1 MSLGFRSAN
10 DIDEFSRFYHVFLG
24 DDPIGSVQGS
34 VNDKNIL
41 CLVVHVDPEHQ
52 KKGFGFEMFE
62 KVFLELNDLRPIKT
76 IAASWSADEE
86 FAYPPDNM
94 SSNLKMFWDCY
105 ENSQSDDCVFST
117 ATGKW
122 AKKLGFTNYQKLRAS
137 REEVTIEFIC

>member
-1 MSLGFRSAN
+1 MSLSFQSKLGIN
-10 DIDEFSRFYHVFLG
+10 EFSRFYCVFLG
-24 DDPIGSVQGS
+24 DDLIGSVQGS

-62 KVFLELNDLRPIKT
+62 KVFLELNDLRPINT

-86 FAYPPDNM
+86 FAYPPDYM
-94 SSNLKMFWDCY
+94 SSNLKMYWECY
-105 ENSQSDDCVFST
+105 NDTESKDCVFMT

-122 AKKLGFTNYQKLRAS
+122 AKKLGFTNYQKLRVS
-137 REEVTIEFIC
+137 REEVTVEFIR